1 MGEHRR
7 LWFAAVLLFL
17 AASWAGAESLPEGDP
32 HRGEALYVG
41 TSAFE
46 KGGAPCL
53 GCHGVAGAGLGKAA
67 GASYGPDLT
76 STYDDF
82 QEMLH
87 DALESM
93 PFPSMEA
100 LYVDRPLT
108 EEERTDLIAF
118 LREVSGREPPR
129 IEGSL
134 LVETAAGVGVLFA
147 VLGIFGRSRLKS
159 NRNSRADHSR
169 SQE

>member
-1 MGEHRR
+1 MGEYRR
-7 LWFAAVLLFL
+7 WWFAAVLLL
-17 AASWAGAESLPEGDP
+17 MASWAVAEGLPQGDADK
-32 HRGEALYVG
+32 GEALYVG
-41 TSAFE
+41 TASFA

-76 STYDDF
+76 NTYDDF
-82 QEMLH
+82 GEMLH
-87 DALESM
+87 DALEGM

-100 LYVDRPLT
+100 LYANRPLT
-108 EEERTDLIAF
+108 EEERSDLVAF

-134 LVETAAGVGVLFA
+134 LGEAAAGVGVLFA
-147 VLGIFGRSRLKS
+147 VVGIFGRRRLQSRT
-159 NRNSRADHSR
+159 DHSR
-169 SQE
+169 SHR